1 MSVILYSIAKDKA
14 GKRLQRAMEMLIPK
28 ENIEVCS
35 TFNSLSLRLHR
46 PLDNIRQV
54 VLNASSKKDLLDIIS
69 LRDILWN
76 VRVILVLP
84 DRDTATTSMGHL
96 LRPRLI
102 SYADSDFLEV
112 FAVLGRMMAA
122 AEVVREESG
131 NSLSGMNRRIREGA
145 KR

>member
-1 MSVILYSIAKDKA
+1 MNVVLYSLSEDEA
-14 GKRLQRAMEMLIPK
+14 GKRLQGVMDMLMPREK
-28 ENIEVCS
+28 IEVCS
-35 TFNSLSLRLHR
+35 TFNALSLRLHQ
-46 PLDNIRQV
+46 PLDNVRHV
-54 VLNASSKKDLLDIIS
+54 VLNASSKNDLLDILS

-84 DRDTATTSMGHL
+84 DRDAATTSMGHT

-122 AEVVREESG
+122 AEIVREDSRK
-131 NSLSGMNRRIREGA
+131 SL
-145 KR
+145 